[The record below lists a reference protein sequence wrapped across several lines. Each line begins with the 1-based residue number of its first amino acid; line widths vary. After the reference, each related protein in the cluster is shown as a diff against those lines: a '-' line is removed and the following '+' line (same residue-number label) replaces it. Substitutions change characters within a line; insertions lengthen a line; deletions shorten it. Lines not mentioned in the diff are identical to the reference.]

1 MFGFLKKKDSAAK
14 DVAAD
19 APGPESGSWF
29 TRLKAGLSKT
39 RERLASQV
47 TGLFGAGRR
56 LDEAFYEELENALM
70 SADVGVPET
79 QHLIETPPP

>member
-39 RERLASQV
+39 REKLASQGTEPLIMTPQE
-47 TGLFGAGRR
+47 TGKWLANEKDRWAKVVKDSG
-56 LDEAFYEELENALM
+56 LKVE
-70 SADVGVPET
+70 
-79 QHLIETPPP
+79 